1 MTAPSEDQILV
12 SAALAGD
19 SDSFNQLVE
28 RYQNRAYGL
37 CFRMLGDADA
47 AADVAQDAFISAYRH
62 LPSLRGEFRPWLM
75 RIVANACRD
84 VLRSNKRHPSVSLDT
99 NPRDEDESPVMQ
111 IADTNP
117 NPEEH
122 LMRAEMHRTISV
134 ALLQIPQDQRTVV
147 ILSDIEGMS
156 YDEIAVVTGANIG
169 TVKSRLNRAR
179 ARLREIFIEAE
190 LFPLVRRLIPDEEP

>member
-1 MTAPSEDQILV
+1 VTAPSEDQILV

-19 SDSFNQLVE
+19 NDSFNQLVE

-99 NPRDEDESPVMQ
+99 NPRDEDESPVLQ
-111 IADTNP
+111 IADTTP

-122 LMRAEMHRTISV
+122 LMRTELHRTISV
-134 ALLQIPQDQRTVV
+134 ALLQIPLDQRTVV

-179 ARLREIFIEAE
+179 TRLREIFVAAE
-190 LFPLVRRLIPDEEP
+190 LFPTVRRLIVNEET

>member
-1 MTAPSEDQILV
+1 
-12 SAALAGD
+12 
-19 SDSFNQLVE
+19 
-28 RYQNRAYGL
+28 
-37 CFRMLGDADA
+37 MLGDSDA

-99 NPRDEDESPVMQ
+99 NPRDEDESPALQ
-111 IADTNP
+111 IADANP

-122 LMRAEMHRTISV
+122 LMRAELHRTISV

-156 YDEIAVVTGANIG
+156 YDEIAEVTGANIG

-179 ARLREIFIEAE
+179 ARLREIFTEVE
-190 LFPLVRRLIPDEEP
+190 LFPTVRRLIANEEP

>member
-1 MTAPSEDQILV
+1 VTAPSEDQILV

>member
-1 MTAPSEDQILV
+1 MTTPSEDQILV

-37 CFRMLGDADA
+37 CFRMLGDSDA

-99 NPRDEDESPVMQ
+99 NPRDEDESPALQ
-111 IADTNP
+111 IADSNP

-147 ILSDIEGMS
+147 ILSDIDGMS
-156 YDEIAVVTGANIG
+156 YDEIAEVTGANIG

-179 ARLREIFIEAE
+179 ARLREIFTEAE
-190 LFPLVRRLIPDEEP
+190 LFPTVRRLIANEEP

>member
-28 RYQNRAYGL
+28 RYQNRVYGL

-47 AADVAQDAFISAYRH
+47 AADVAQDSFISAYRH

-99 NPRDEDESPVMQ
+99 SAREEEDSLALQ

-122 LMRAEMHRTISV
+122 LMRAELHRTISV
-134 ALLQIPQDQRTVV
+134 ALLQIPPDQRTVV

-156 YDEIAVVTGANIG
+156 YDEIAIVTGANIG

-179 ARLREIFIEAE
+179 ARLREIFVAAE
-190 LFPLVRRLIPDEEP
+190 LFPTVRRLIANDEP

>member
-12 SAALAGD
+12 TAVLAGD

-37 CFRMLGDADA
+37 CFRMLGDSDA

-99 NPRDEDESPVMQ
+99 NPRDEDESPALQ
-111 IADTNP
+111 IADANP

-122 LMRAEMHRTISV
+122 LMRAELHRTISV

-156 YDEIAVVTGANIG
+156 YDEIAEVTGANIG

-179 ARLREIFIEAE
+179 ARLREIFTEVE
-190 LFPLVRRLIPDEEP
+190 LFPTVRRLIANEEP

>member
-12 SAALAGD
+12 TAVLAGD

-37 CFRMLGDADA
+37 CFRMLGDSDA
-47 AADVAQDAFISAYRH
+47 AADVAQDTFISAYRH

-99 NPRDEDESPVMQ
+99 NPRDEDESPALQ
-111 IADTNP
+111 IADANP

-122 LMRAEMHRTISV
+122 LMRAELHRTISV

-156 YDEIAVVTGANIG
+156 YDEIAEVTGANIG

-179 ARLREIFIEAE
+179 ARLREIFTEVE
-190 LFPLVRRLIPDEEP
+190 LFPTVRRLIANEEP

>member
-37 CFRMLGDADA
+37 CYRMLGDADA

-99 NPRDEDESPVMQ
+99 NPRDEDESPALQ

-122 LMRAEMHRTISV
+122 LMRAEMHRTIRV

-147 ILSDIEGMS
+147 ILSDIEGMT
-156 YDEIAVVTGANIG
+156 YDEIAEVTGANIG

-179 ARLREIFIEAE
+179 SRLREIFSEAE
-190 LFPLVRRLIPDEEP
+190 LFPLVRRLIPNEEQ

>member
-156 YDEIAVVTGANIG
+156 YDEIAEVTGANIG

-179 ARLREIFIEAE
+179 SRLREIFIEAE

>member
-1 MTAPSEDQILV
+1 VTTPSEDQILV

-37 CFRMLGDADA
+37 CFRMLGDSDA

-99 NPRDEDESPVMQ
+99 NPRDEDESPALQ
-111 IADTNP
+111 IADSNP

-147 ILSDIEGMS
+147 ILSDIDGMS
-156 YDEIAVVTGANIG
+156 YDEIAEVTGANIG

-179 ARLREIFIEAE
+179 ARLREIFTEAE
-190 LFPLVRRLIPDEEP
+190 LFPTVRRLIANEEP

>member
-19 SDSFNQLVE
+19 NDSFNQLVE

-99 NPRDEDESPVMQ
+99 NPRDEDESPALQ
-111 IADTNP
+111 IADTTP

-122 LMRAEMHRTISV
+122 LMRAELHRTISV
-134 ALLQIPQDQRTVV
+134 ALLQIPLDQRTVV

-179 ARLREIFIEAE
+179 ARLREIFVAAE
-190 LFPLVRRLIPDEEP
+190 LFPTVRRLIADEET

>member
-19 SDSFNQLVE
+19 NDSFNQLVE

-99 NPRDEDESPVMQ
+99 NPRDEDESPALQ
-111 IADTNP
+111 IADTSP

-122 LMRAEMHRTISV
+122 LMRTELHRTISV
-134 ALLQIPQDQRTVV
+134 ALLQIPLDQRTVV
-147 ILSDIEGMS
+147 ILSDIEGLS

-179 ARLREIFIEAE
+179 TRLREIFVAAE
-190 LFPLVRRLIPDEEP
+190 LFPTVRRLIVNEET

>member
-1 MTAPSEDQILV
+1 VTAPSEDQILV
-12 SAALAGD
+12 TAVLAGD

-37 CFRMLGDADA
+37 CFRMLGDSDA

-99 NPRDEDESPVMQ
+99 NPRDEDESPALQ
-111 IADTNP
+111 IADANP

-122 LMRAEMHRTISV
+122 LMRAELHRTISV

-156 YDEIAVVTGANIG
+156 YDEIAEVTGANIG

-179 ARLREIFIEAE
+179 ARLREIFTEVE
-190 LFPLVRRLIPDEEP
+190 LFPTVRRLIANEEP

>member
-1 MTAPSEDQILV
+1 VTAPSEDQILV

-37 CFRMLGDADA
+37 CFRMLGDSDA

-99 NPRDEDESPVMQ
+99 NPRDEDESPALQ
-111 IADTNP
+111 IADSNP

-147 ILSDIEGMS
+147 ILSDIDGMS
-156 YDEIAVVTGANIG
+156 YDEIAEVTGANIG

-179 ARLREIFIEAE
+179 ARLREIFTEAE
-190 LFPLVRRLIPDEEP
+190 LFPTVRRLIANEEP

>member
-19 SDSFNQLVE
+19 NDSFNQLVE

-99 NPRDEDESPVMQ
+99 NPRDEDESPVLQ
-111 IADTNP
+111 IADTTP

-122 LMRAEMHRTISV
+122 LMRTELHRTISV
-134 ALLQIPQDQRTVV
+134 ALLQIPLDQRTVV

-179 ARLREIFIEAE
+179 TRLREIFVAAE
-190 LFPLVRRLIPDEEP
+190 LFPTVRRLIVNEET

>member
-1 MTAPSEDQILV
+1 V

-19 SDSFNQLVE
+19 NDSFNQLVE

-47 AADVAQDAFISAYRH
+47 AADVAQDAFISAYRY

-75 RIVANACRD
+75 RIVTNACRD

-99 NPRDEDESPVMQ
+99 NPRDEDESPALQ
-111 IADTNP
+111 IADTSP
-117 NPEEH
+117 NPEEY
-122 LMRAEMHRTISV
+122 LMRTELHRTISV
-134 ALLQIPQDQRTVV
+134 ALLQIPLDQRTVV

-179 ARLREIFIEAE
+179 TRLREIFVAAE
-190 LFPLVRRLIPDEEP
+190 LFPTVRRLIVNEET

>member
-1 MTAPSEDQILV
+1 MTTPSEDQILV

-37 CFRMLGDADA
+37 CFRMLGDSDA

-99 NPRDEDESPVMQ
+99 NPRDEDESPALQ
-111 IADTNP
+111 IADSNP

-147 ILSDIEGMS
+147 ILSDIDGMS
-156 YDEIAVVTGANIG
+156 YDEIAEVTGANIG

-179 ARLREIFIEAE
+179 ARLREIFTEAD
-190 LFPLVRRLIPDEEP
+190 LFPTVRRLIANEEP

>member
-37 CFRMLGDADA
+37 CFRMLGDSDA

-99 NPRDEDESPVMQ
+99 NPRDEDESPALQ
-111 IADTNP
+111 IADSNP

-147 ILSDIEGMS
+147 ILSDIDGMS
-156 YDEIAVVTGANIG
+156 YDEIAEVTGANIG

-179 ARLREIFIEAE
+179 ARLREIFTEAE
-190 LFPLVRRLIPDEEP
+190 LFPTVRRLIANEEP

>member
-1 MTAPSEDQILV
+1 VTTPSEDQILV

-37 CFRMLGDADA
+37 CFRMLGDSDA

-99 NPRDEDESPVMQ
+99 NPRDEDESPALQ
-111 IADTNP
+111 IADSNP

-147 ILSDIEGMS
+147 ILSDIDGMS
-156 YDEIAVVTGANIG
+156 YDEIAEVTGANIG

-179 ARLREIFIEAE
+179 ARLREIFTEAD
-190 LFPLVRRLIPDEEP
+190 LFPTVRRLIANEEP